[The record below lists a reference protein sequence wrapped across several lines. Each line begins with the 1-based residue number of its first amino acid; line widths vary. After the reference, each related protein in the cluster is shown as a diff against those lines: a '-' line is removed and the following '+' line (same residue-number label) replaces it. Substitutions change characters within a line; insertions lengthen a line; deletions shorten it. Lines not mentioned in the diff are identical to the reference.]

1 MQVHACLA
9 MIILHIY
16 LDEYLLKR
24 SEIQGKVILD
34 FGCGPGNDLVWY
46 LERGVKKAIGIDVS
60 KKSLEEAHQ
69 RLKLHGNNFEL
80 IHTYGTENFRIE
92 DRSVDVITC
101 YGVLHHIDDLTQI
114 LSEFKRILKP
124 DGEIRIM
131 VYNRDS
137 VWYHLYVAHVLAY
150 STQIDSRLTDKI
162 RRSLKK
168 RISNNSRPKLDLDVL
183 FRTSTDGATC
193 PISRCYSPETFVS
206 FMSENYFTGQ
216 FLGSAISLHELE
228 QLRYLYS
235 ALSNEQLNSESAEF
249 LQALTFNDKNIPVFG
264 KRVAGIN
271 GHYKF
276 KKIIQS

>member
-1 MQVHACLA
+1 MAKTSETYWSEHNVTNHRIFKTRLESLNYLA
-9 MIILHIY
+9 WRNRQYIY

-168 RISNNSRPKLDLDVL
+168 
-183 FRTSTDGATC
+183 
-193 PISRCYSPETFVS
+193 
-206 FMSENYFTGQ
+206 
-216 FLGSAISLHELE
+216 
-228 QLRYLYS
+228 
-235 ALSNEQLNSESAEF
+235 ESA
-249 LQALTFNDKNIPVFG
+249 T
-264 KRVAGIN
+264 
-271 GHYKF
+271 
-276 KKIIQS
+276 IQDQN